1 MTLLQ
6 WREHNRETLGEAL
19 PEAVVILPV
28 GATEQHG
35 RHLATG
41 TDALLAETTVR
52 RAAERAAPRS
62 PRPLIVAPTLAFGTS
77 EHHLP
82 FGATLSLRPETLL
95 AVLLDLAR
103 SVSEG
108 GGRRLILLNGHG
120 GNCGICSAAAA
131 AAAVR
136 WPLTVAYADY
146 WSLAVAAPVPDHADA
161 YETSLVGAVEPDW
174 MGRAAE
180 RPEVAGIPSVAGFE
194 IYRQA
199 SWHDQDGFSDQPA
212 RADAELGR
220 AWLDRL
226 VAGLADRLVDFAEST

>member
-1 MTLLQ
+1 MTPLQ
-6 WREHNRETLGEAL
+6 WREQNRETLGEVL
-19 PEAVVILPV
+19 PEAVVLLPI

-62 PRPLIVAPTLAFGTS
+62 PRPLVVAPTLAFGIS
-77 EHHLP
+77 EHHLA

-95 AVLLDLAR
+95 AVLVDLAR
-103 SVSEG
+103 SVWEA

-146 WSLAVAAPVPDHADA
+146 WSLATAAPVPSHAGA
-161 YETSLVGAVEPDW
+161 YETSLAGAVEPDW
-174 MGRAAE
+174 VTRAAE
-180 RPEVAGIPSVAGFE
+180 RPDVAGIPSVAGFE
-194 IYRQA
+194 VHRQA
-199 SWHDQDGFSDQPA
+199 SWHDQDGYTGQPA
-212 RADAELGR
+212 EADAEHGR
-220 AWLDRL
+220 VWLDRL
-226 VAGLADRLVDFAEST
+226 VAGLADRLIEFAETT

>member
-19 PEAVVILPV
+19 PEAVVVLPV

-52 RAAERAAPRS
+52 RATELAAPRS

-120 GNCGICSAAAA
+120 GNCGIC
-131 AAAVR
+131 
-136 WPLTVAYADY
+136 
-146 WSLAVAAPVPDHADA
+146 
-161 YETSLVGAVEPDW
+161 
-174 MGRAAE
+174 
-180 RPEVAGIPSVAGFE
+180 
-194 IYRQA
+194 
-199 SWHDQDGFSDQPA
+199 
-212 RADAELGR
+212 
-220 AWLDRL
+220 
-226 VAGLADRLVDFAEST
+226 